1 MNLELN
7 KGIQILF
14 TYKLICLL
22 NGFIYVRTNIIVSN
36 LIGEAR
42 FRKDSM
48 HMLVYSRKN
57 DVNMFFL
64 R

>member
-1 MNLELN
+1 MDTF
-7 KGIQILF
+7 LF
-14 TYKLICLL
+14 IWLFMIYKLICLL
-22 NGFIYVRTNIIVSN
+22 NGFVYVGTNIIVSN

>member
-1 MNLELN
+1 MDTF
-7 KGIQILF
+7 LF
-14 TYKLICLL
+14 IWLFMIYKLISLL
-22 NGFIYVRTNIIVSN
+22 NGFVYVGTNIIVSN

-48 HMLVYSRKN
+48 HMLVYSRKD
-57 DVNMFFL
+57 DVNMLFL